1 VEIQTFFETGRISI
15 ALFDFQAETI
25 IREVHMSFDLVA
37 WLRGQIGA
45 YELDIPLIDIASKT
59 PDEHREW
66 LITNGLG
73 SFASANIWG
82 ANSRRYHGLGI
93 FALEPPVGRTVMWSR
108 IDEVADGESLAT
120 SYWTSGAV
128 SPEGYK
134 QVVAFTIYP
143 VPTWVFELPGGHLIK
158 QVAMPPGKQ
167 EVVVGYTW
175 LGAQPLKLSLK
186 FLLNYRDF
194 HGETKGW
201 ADWRFQQDVQPER
214 VRIKAFTSATELVL
228 AFSRGAYRPE
238 PDWYWGYYW
247 PREHERGLGFRE
259 DNFLSGRLEVSLEP
273 GAAVTVRGGLDSTL
287 SAGSI
292 ADAVRA
298 VAARQ
303 SELIAKAGASVSP
316 NAKRLVVAADQ
327 FIVQRRSTQSDSIIA
342 GYHWFGDWGR
352 DSMISLTGLAL
363 STGRYE
369 IAAGILTTFGH
380 YLSDGMLPNNF
391 PDSGQTPHYNTADAT
406 FWWAW
411 AIHKYF
417 QATGDL
423 AFVTGQLPLLDSV
436 VVWHQKGTRYKLHVD
451 QSDGLILGGE
461 PGVQL
466 TWMDAKVGDMVVTP
480 RSGKPVEINALW
492 FNFLKI
498 LESLHQAVGGDYA
511 VYGALLG
518 AHAEQAKKG
527 FEAFWNPDTGC
538 LFDVIRE
545 DGSKDASIRPNQL
558 LAISLPYQLVSNE
571 QAKSILAVVERE
583 LLTPY
588 GLRTLSPKD
597 PSYTPRYGGGKDV
610 ATQYDRDIT
619 YHQGTV
625 WPWLFGP
632 WVDARIKVHG
642 LSDENKQFIASQLAG
657 IKQHMLAA
665 DGLGSVSEIFDG
677 DAPHT
682 ARGCVAQAWS
692 VAELLR
698 VFSEYQL

>member
-1 VEIQTFFETGRISI
+1 
-15 ALFDFQAETI
+15 
-25 IREVHMSFDLVA
+25 MSFDLVS
-37 WLRGQIGA
+37 WLKGQIGA
-45 YELDIPLIDIASKT
+45 FELDIPLIDISSKA
-59 PDEHREW
+59 PDERREW

-93 FALEPPVGRTVMWSR
+93 FALQPPVGRTVMWSR
-108 IDEVADGESLAT
+108 IDEIADGESLST
-120 SYWTSGAV
+120 SHWTSGAV
-128 SPEGYK
+128 SPEGFK
-134 QVVAFTIYP
+134 KLSAFTVYP
-143 VPTWVFELPGGHLIK
+143 VPTWAFELPGGYLIK
-158 QVAMPPGKQ
+158 QIAMPPGKQ

-175 LGAQPLKLSLK
+175 TGSQPLKLSLK

-194 HGETKGW
+194 HSETRGW
-201 ADWRFQQDVQPER
+201 ADWRFQQDVQPDR
-214 VRIKAFTSATELVL
+214 VKVKAYDSAAELVL

-259 DNFLSGRLEVSLEP
+259 DNFLAGRLEVSLEP
-273 GAAVTVRGGLDSTL
+273 GASVTVRGGLDSAL

-303 SELIAKAGASVSP
+303 NELIGKSGALASAD
-316 NAKRLVVAADQ
+316 AKRLALAADQ
-327 FIVQRRSTQSDSIIA
+327 FIVHRLSTQSDSIIA

-363 STGRYE
+363 STGRHE
-369 IAAGILTTFGH
+369 IAAGILKTFGH

-411 AIHKYF
+411 ALHKYYK
-417 QATGDL
+417 ATGDL
-423 AFVTGQLPLLDSV
+423 AFVTSQLPLLDSV
-436 VVWHQKGTRYKLHVD
+436 VEWHRKGTRYKLHID
-451 QSDGLILGGE
+451 PADGLISGGE

-466 TWMDAKVGDMVVTP
+466 TWMDAKVGDFVVTP

-492 FNFLKI
+492 FNFLKV
-498 LESLHQAVGGDYA
+498 LESLHAATGSDGT
-511 VYGALLG
+511 VYGAL
-518 AHAEQAKKG
+518 AEQVKNG
-527 FEAFWNPDTGC
+527 FAAFWNAEAGC
-538 LFDVIRE
+538 LYDVIRE
-545 DGSKDASIRPNQL
+545 DGSRDASIRPNQL
-558 LAISLPYQLVSNE
+558 LAISLPFQLVSDD
-571 QAKSILAVVERE
+571 QAKAILAVVERE

-588 GLRTLSPKD
+588 GLRTLSPSD
-597 PSYTPRYGGGKDV
+597 AAYTPHYGGGRDV

-632 WVDARIKVHG
+632 WVDARVKVHG
-642 LSDENKQFIASQLAG
+642 LSDENRRFIAEQLRS
-657 IKQHMLAA
+657 IKEHILTA
-665 DGLGSVSEIFDG
+665 DGVGSVSEIFDG

-698 VFSEYQL
+698 VFRDYQL